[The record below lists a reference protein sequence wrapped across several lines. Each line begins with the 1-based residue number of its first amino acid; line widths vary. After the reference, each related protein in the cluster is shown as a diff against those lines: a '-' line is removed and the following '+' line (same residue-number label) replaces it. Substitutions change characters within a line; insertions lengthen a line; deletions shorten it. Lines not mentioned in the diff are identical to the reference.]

1 MKFFS
6 RFFQKEIVDPEIKFG
21 RYSDSYKEEEK
32 YDAWDESLALYE
44 KGKYLE
50 SFKYF
55 MGYLRD
61 EDLNNVNYKTVNE
74 RLNFEIYQG
83 SKIITGYAT
92 AQKLVAEA
100 KIAKTNGLEIGFLRR
115 LIEKNYNLEYCRYAL
130 DEDNCITM
138 VFDTYA
144 LDASPYKLYYA
155 LKELAVNADKQ
166 DDILVTEF
174 ESLQPINTGHLRSIP
189 DTEKEIKY
197 QYLKDSID
205 EIIHEIENGK
215 LNVIHYPGGVS
226 YMILDLV
233 YKLDYLIKPEG
244 ITMENLELIHHIFFK
259 KNTSD
264 AHQKNEIM
272 RKELKEIKNINKS
285 HFFNEIYEVL
295 STFGITMPTGHE
307 RLRSLIDSDLG
318 NMDWY
323 YDNGHFRIALSV
335 PGYIV
340 GYCIYNF
347 ALPAPDRELLLLY
360 YKIFEQDYFRALGF
374 TFQYRT
380 GDEFD
385 RNIIIREI
393 KKIRNKYIREFP
405 LINIQTKMLNFRDEC
420 SFAKSFLEMMR
431 LMDVTK
437 VKKVK

>member
-6 RFFQKEIVDPEIKFG
+6 RFFQKEIEDPEIKFG
-21 RYSDSYKEEEK
+21 RYSDSYKEDEK
-32 YDAWDESLALYE
+32 YDAWDVALALYE

-55 MGYLRD
+55 MVYLKD
-61 EDLNNVNYKTVNE
+61 EDLNNVHYKIDAE
-74 RLNFEIYQG
+74 RLEFEIFQG
-83 SKIITGYAT
+83 SKKITGYAT
-92 AQKLVAEA
+92 PQKLVAEA

-115 LIEKNYNLEYCRYAL
+115 LIEKNYNLEYSRYAL
-130 DEDNCITM
+130 DNKDCITM

-174 ESLQPINTGHLRSIP
+174 ESLQPVNTGHLRSIP

-205 EIIHEIENGK
+205 EVIHEIENGK

-226 YMILDLV
+226 YMILDLI
-233 YKLDYLIKPEG
+233 YKLDFLIKPEG
-244 ITMENLELIHHIFFK
+244 ITMENLEHIHYIFFK
-259 KNTSD
+259 KNTTD
-264 AHQKNEIM
+264 AHKKNEIM
-272 RKELKEIKNINKS
+272 QKELKEIKSIGKS
-285 HFFNEIYEVL
+285 QFFNEIYEVL

-323 YDNGHFRIALSV
+323 YDNGHSRIALSV

-340 GYCIYNF
+340 GYCLYNF

-360 YKIFEQDYFRALGF
+360 YKIFEQDFFKALGF
-374 TFQYRT
+374 TYRFRS
-380 GDEFD
+380 GNDFD
-385 RNIIIREI
+385 KNMIIYEI
-393 KKIRNKYIREFP
+393 KKIRNKYTKEFP
-405 LINIQTKMLNFRDEC
+405 LINIQTKILNFRDDC